1 MTTSLS
7 STPTLPD
14 DLSNITIPGYIP
26 PEERETKDSDSNFPR
41 NSSRTGSGNNR
52 PSSVNETS
60 SINDEMASSANS
72 QFLKSLQDNSSN
84 DYLINSRNRRDRERR
99 EKRREAALGIG
110 VEGKIPWSEI

>member
-1 MTTSLS
+1 
-7 STPTLPD
+7 
-14 DLSNITIPGYIP
+14 
-26 PEERETKDSDSNFPR
+26 
-41 NSSRTGSGNNR
+41 
-52 PSSVNETS
+52 
-60 SINDEMASSANS
+60 MASSANS